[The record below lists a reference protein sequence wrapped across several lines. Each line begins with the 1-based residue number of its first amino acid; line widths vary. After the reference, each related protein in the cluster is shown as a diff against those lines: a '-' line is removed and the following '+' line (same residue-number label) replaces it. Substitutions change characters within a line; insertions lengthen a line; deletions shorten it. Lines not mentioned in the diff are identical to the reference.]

1 MLKIVDRAMHGDRIS
16 LAKLITLIENDPS
29 AARKMISM
37 ISPYTGKAHVI
48 GLTGATGAGKSSLIN
63 GLISELRNRKK
74 TIGVIAI
81 DPTSPFSGGAF
92 LGDRIRMPAGSLDKN
107 VFIRSMGSR
116 GRLGG
121 LSRATSDVIKL
132 LDACGK
138 DVVLVETAGAGQ
150 SDVEISK
157 LADTVMVM
165 TTPEGGDDIQ
175 IAKAGIMEIGDIFI
189 VNKADVGDADSR
201 VYEIRMMIHSLS
213 RRDTSWEPEVIKT
226 IATNDIGLKDLCN
239 IIENHYK
246 FLRDTNFLF
255 ARRKKRKRSELVD
268 LFRETVTE
276 HVLKYM
282 DEGKKFD
289 ILIEKVI
296 NNELDIN
303 SAVNELIKVLQ
314 NKKRG

>member
-1 MLKIVDRAMHGDRIS
+1 MLKIVDRAMHGDQIS

-29 AARKMISM
+29 EARKRISM

-48 GLTGATGAGKSSLIN
+48 GLTGPTGAGKSSLIN

-92 LGDRIRMPAGSLDKN
+92 LGDRIRMPVGSLDKN

-132 LDACGK
+132 FDACGK
-138 DVVLVETAGAGQ
+138 DVILVETAGAGQ

-175 IAKAGIMEIGDIFI
+175 IAKAGIMEIGDVFI

-201 VYEIRMMIHSLS
+201 VYEIKMMIHSHS
-213 RRDTSWEPEVIKT
+213 GQDVSWEPEVVKT
-226 IATNDIGLKDLCN
+226 IATKNIGLNDLCN
-239 IIENHYK
+239 IIEKHYK
-246 FLRDTNFLF
+246 VLKDTNLLYE
-255 ARRKKRKRSELVD
+255 RRKRRKRSELLD
-268 LFRETVTE
+268 LFKEIIVE
-276 HVLKYM
+276 HALKQM
-282 DEGKKFD
+282 NEQRRFD
-289 ILIEKVI
+289 PLVEKVM
-296 NNELDIN
+296 NNELDIY
-303 SAVNELIKVLQ
+303 SAVNQLIDGFQ
-314 NKKRG
+314 NRTH

>member
-1 MLKIVDRAMHGDRIS
+1 MLKLVDRALHGDRIS
-16 LAKLITLIENDPS
+16 LAKLITLIENDPTES
-29 AARKMISM
+29 RKVIST
-37 ISPYTGKAHVI
+37 IIRHTGKAHVI
-48 GLTGATGAGKSSLIN
+48 GLTGSTGAGKSSLMN
-63 GLISELRNRKK
+63 GLISELRKRKK

-92 LGDRIRMPAGSLDKN
+92 LGDRVRMPIDKN

-116 GRLGG
+116 GQLGG

-138 DVVLVETAGAGQ
+138 DVILVETAGAGQ

-189 VNKADVGDADSR
+189 VNKADVGDAESR

-213 RRDTSWEPEVIKT
+213 SRDTSWEPEVIKT
-226 IATNDIGLKDLCN
+226 IATNNIGLKDLCN

-246 FLRDTNFLF
+246 FLRDTNSLF
-255 ARRKKRKRSELVD
+255 EKRKKRKRSELVG
-268 LFRETVTE
+268 LFRELILE
-276 HVLKYM
+276 NFLKHM
-282 DEGKKFD
+282 DEEKKFD

-303 SAVNELIKVLQ
+303 SAVNELVKVLR